1 MKEEEVA
8 MVMDLHMTKIK
19 RNLNIKTLL
28 TSLEE
33 VEVEEEVEAF
43 LYPIQCHYCKKYGH
57 TQPYSRIKMADEGNS
72 DARYM
77 HENVQAK
84 EGDESVLL
92 ACHASEEVVLKFG
105 ILIVILAIT

>member
-1 MKEEEVA
+1 
-8 MVMDLHMTKIK
+8 
-19 RNLNIKTLL
+19 
-28 TSLEE
+28 
-33 VEVEEEVEAF
+33 
-43 LYPIQCHYCKKYGH
+43 
-57 TQPYSRIKMADEGNS
+57 MADEGNS

-105 ILIVILAIT
+105 ILIVIVAIT